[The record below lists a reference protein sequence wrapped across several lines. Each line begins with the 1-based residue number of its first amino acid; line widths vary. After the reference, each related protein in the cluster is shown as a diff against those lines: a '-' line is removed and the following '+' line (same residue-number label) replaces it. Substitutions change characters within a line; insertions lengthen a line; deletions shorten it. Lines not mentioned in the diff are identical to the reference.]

1 MTKPETPEDLLNSR
15 KRLSKRILDQTMT
28 TPETTEDLLN
38 SLKNYQNA
46 Y

>member
-15 KRLSKRILDQTMT
+15 KRLSKRILDQIMT
-28 TPETTEDLLN
+28 TPETTVYLLN
-38 SLKNYQNA
+38 SRKNDQNA